1 MNLTPIIDEQRFD
14 GSFTVVDSHT
24 MGEPTRIVL
33 SGVPDL
39 PGNTMIEKKEYFLE
53 HYDWI
58 RTALMYEPRG
68 HKDMFGAVIT
78 KPVHEEADYG
88 ILFIEAAGCL
98 NMCGHGT
105 IGAVTVLINTGIVEA
120 VEPVTYVTL
129 DAPAG
134 IIRVKAN
141 VKDGKVESVT
151 LTNAPAFL
159 YKSDLTTV
167 IDGKEIKYDI
177 SFGGSFFTLVDVSQ
191 FGLDISTST
200 VNELIPLGMKIL
212 PQVNKEVE
220 IKHPELNITV
230 TDVCEFYG
238 EPHDEG
244 SDTRNVVVFGQNSA
258 DRSPCGT
265 GTCAKMAFL
274 HSKNELPLNQKYVN
288 ESFIGTKFIGELTG
302 TTKVGDFDAVIPNI
316 TGSAYITGTGKF
328 YIDPDD
334 PLRHGFLLG

>member
-1 MNLTPIIDEQRFD
+1 MEMNLTPAINSSKFSH
-14 GSFTVVDSHT
+14 SFTVVDSHT

-78 KPVHEEADYG
+78 KPVHEEADFG

-105 IGAVTVLINTGIVEA
+105 IGAVTVLINTGIIKA
-120 VEPVTYVTL
+120 VEPVTHVTL

-134 IIRVKAN
+134 IIRVDAN
-141 VKDGKVESVT
+141 VKDGVVESVT

-159 YKSDLTTV
+159 YKSGLKTV
-167 IDGKEIKYDI
+167 IDGKEINYDI
-177 SFGGSFFTLVDVSQ
+177 SFGGSFFTLVDVDQ
-191 FGLDISTST
+191 FGLDISPAT
-200 VNELIPLGMKIL
+200 VNELIRLGMKIL

-220 IKHPELNITV
+220 IPKL
-230 TDVCEFYG
+230 Y
-238 EPHDEG
+238 
-244 SDTRNVVVFGQNSA
+244 
-258 DRSPCGT
+258 
-265 GTCAKMAFL
+265 
-274 HSKNELPLNQKYVN
+274 
-288 ESFIGTKFIGELTG
+288 
-302 TTKVGDFDAVIPNI
+302 
-316 TGSAYITGTGKF
+316 
-328 YIDPDD
+328 
-334 PLRHGFLLG
+334 